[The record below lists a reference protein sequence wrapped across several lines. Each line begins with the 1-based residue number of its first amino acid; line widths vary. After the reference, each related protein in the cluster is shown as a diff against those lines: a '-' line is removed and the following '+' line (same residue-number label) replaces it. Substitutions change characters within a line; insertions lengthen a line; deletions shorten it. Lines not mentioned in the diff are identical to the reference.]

1 MPFDLEK
8 HLPKAGHRFVLPL
21 LHGSSDA
28 YALAVAALAL
38 KAQGQMLTVVVANAS
53 DGQRLIMP
61 SFGAYTGGLNV
72 LDRALAP
79 LLGRRFEV
87 RMIGSERLFA
97 FPSAR
102 LEPDPER
109 VRYQ

>member
-1 MPFDLEK
+1 
-8 HLPKAGHRFVLPL
+8 
-21 LHGSSDA
+21 
-28 YALAVAALAL
+28 
-38 KAQGQMLTVVVANAS
+38 
-53 DGQRLIMP
+53 MP